1 MKHLYFADRLNQLMK
16 DKDITIKELSQ
27 ISGVT
32 YEMARRYTLGSA
44 KPRDEKMIKIANL
57 LGVSAAWLDY
67 GIENEVTKILGMP
80 KPKKLTLEQAEML
93 RIFSSFPEKERK
105 EWLEIMKK
113 QKMEADEFIKRWTK
127 EQINKD

>member
-1 MKHLYFADRLNQLMK
+1 MKH
-16 DKDITIKELSQ
+16 KDITIKELSQ

-57 LGVSAAWLDY
+57 LDVSAAWLDY
-67 GIENEVTKILGMP
+67 GIESEVTKIVGMP
-80 KPKKLTLEQAEML
+80 ESQKLTLEQAEML

-105 EWLEIMKK
+105 EWLETMKK

-127 EQINKD
+127 EQINKG